1 MSELQDALERASGH
15 RRRYDDRRDQVDA
28 AASRLGDVFDG
39 ELTTA
44 NKTYLA
50 NTIRSVDGHNR
61 RVEERQ
67 CWNQRKRD
75 RSDSD
80 GDGDGDGGGGGA
92 RATRARRDE
101 RDDEARRATDAQLEE
116 RAAWRARKARALA
129 GGGRD
134 DGGRDGRD
142 GDGDAARSSSA
153 EADDAD
159 AKKQRKKEKKRAKK
173 MMKKE
178 AKKKARKILKKE
190 RRQKES

>member
-15 RRRYDDRRDQVDA
+15 RRRYGDRRDEVDA
-28 AASRLGDVFDG
+28 AASRLGDVLDG

-75 RSDSD
+75 RSDSGDD
-80 GDGDGDGGGGGA
+80 GDGA

-101 RDDEARRATDAQLEE
+101 RDDEARRTTDAQLEE

-134 DGGRDGRD
+134 DDGRDGRD

-178 AKKKARKILKKE
+178 EKKARKILKKE

>member
-142 GDGDAARSSSA
+142 GDAARSSSA